1 MRLNSQFRSLLG
13 AFRRTA
19 AWLRREDGISLLMVM
34 GFVIIF
40 SITTSAIVSEVTSN
54 EKSAGRDDSSVTLFN
69 LAEAALNFGA
79 DSTIDWANTNDL
91 AGTLSDRCLPATSP
105 CAPPP
110 WTSLQQ
116 TSWPSLPPDQL
127 PQWYAQKVT
136 DPLTAAIAWTVHAR
150 ATRGLTTK
158 ELEIRLTRHYVP
170 APDAFTAWK
179 GAFANNKAGRDYC
192 VRLDNNITISQ
203 NLFTSG
209 DLCIPN
215 SAAIF
220 DDPKVSGPNTTVYV
234 GNDLWIDNQ
243 GTIGTSSEKILHATV
258 RNKCH
263 YNSAD
268 VNCKTAASSKIY
280 ASDPVVTGGPAIEVT
295 KPPLDLSWY
304 ENASPGPKH
313 PCVTQTG
320 TPPTFDNDSTR
331 NKSLGQANLFPST
344 AYSCTTPSG
353 SISWTP
359 GSPGHLVVSGA
370 IYFDGD
376 FSPGGDA
383 WVQYSGSATI
393 YFTGTVNFA
402 NYDKICPTAACTP
415 NPDFTSGNML
425 VLVAM
430 NNGVTPGWNT
440 YTFQLSN
447 SSIFQGGAYAVG
459 GWQASNTA
467 RMEGP
472 VVADAFRLSN
482 QAQFYAPLNIDL
494 PDDAPSEKDTIL
506 AAEQGSWRQI
516 K

>member
-54 EKSAGRDDSSVTLFN
+54 EKSAGRDDSSVAIFN

-79 DSTIDWANTNDL
+79 DSTIDWANTNDP
-91 AGTLSDRCLPATSP
+91 AGTLPDRCLPTS
-105 CAPPP
+105 CA

-116 TSWPSLPPDQL
+116 TSWPSLLATEL

-170 APDAFTAWK
+170 DPDAFKAWK
-179 GAFANNKAGRDYC
+179 GAFANNKAGKDYC
-192 VRLDNNITISQ
+192 VHLENNIALTQ

-209 DLCIPN
+209 DLCIDN

-234 GNDLWIDNQ
+234 GNDLWIVGT
-243 GTIGTSSEKILHATV
+243 GTIGKSSEKILHATV
-258 RNKCH
+258 RNQCN
-263 YNSAD
+263 YAGD
-268 VNCKTAASSKIY
+268 PVNCNSAASSKIY
-280 ASDPVVTGGPAIEVT
+280 ASDPVVIGGAAIEVT

-320 TPPTFDNDSTR
+320 TPPTFDTNTIRD
-331 NKSLGQANLFPST
+331 NGLGQANLFPST

-376 FSPGGDA
+376 FSPGGA

-393 YFTGTVNFA
+393 YFTGTVKFYND
-402 NYDKICPTAACTP
+402 DKICPTAACTP

-430 NNGVTPGWNT
+430 NNGVTPDSDT
-440 YTFQLSN
+440 YTFQLHN
-447 SSIFQGGAYAVG
+447 TSIFQGGAYAVG
-459 GWQASNTA
+459 GWQALNYA

-472 VVADAFRLSN
+472 VVADAFSLSN
-482 QAQFYAPLNIDL
+482 HAEFYAPLNIDL

-506 AAEQGSWRQI
+506 AAEQGSWRQT